1 MRRRLLDGV
10 FSGWAAACAALGLAL
25 VVGVVGLVLV
35 RAAPAVSLELVLAP
49 SQGAGAEGGLR
60 YQLLGTLVLAAMA
73 LAVCTPL
80 ATALALLQTTFLP
93 PGAARALG
101 VALACWNGLPS
112 VALGIFGF
120 ALFTQELGWGKSWL
134 AGGVVLG
141 MLITPTAAGALA
153 ARIQAIPARLI
164 ESARGL
170 GLTRSQVAWA
180 VQLRLGARGLVAGLL
195 LGLARAV
202 GETAPILFT
211 AAVFSGATLPRG
223 IVESPILALPYHIFV
238 LAQDLPSPEAR
249 ERLWAAALLLLGVVA
264 CFAAIALRLRLGDR
278 EEGQHAG

>member
-1 MRRRLLDGV
+1 MRRRLLDGL
-10 FSGWAAACAALGLAL
+10 FAGWAASCAALALAL
-25 VVGVVGLVLV
+25 VLGVVGLLLV
-35 RAAPAVSLELVLAP
+35 RAAPALSPELLLAP
-49 SQGAGAEGGLR
+49 SQGAGTEGGLR
-60 YQLLGTLVLAAMA
+60 YQLLGTLVLAVTA
-73 LAVCTPL
+73 LAVCAPL
-80 ATALALLQTTFLP
+80 AVALALLRTTFLP
-93 PGAARALG
+93 SRAARALG

-120 ALFTQELGWGKSWL
+120 ALFTQELAWGKSWL

-141 MLITPTAAGALA
+141 LLITPIATGALA
-153 ARIQAIPARLI
+153 ARIEAIPASLI
-164 ESARGL
+164 EGARGL
-170 GLTRSQVAWA
+170 GLSRSQVAWA

-238 LAQDLPSPEAR
+238 LAQDLPSPAAR
-249 ERLWAAALLLLGVVA
+249 DRLWAAALLLVGVVA
-264 CFAAIALRLRLGDR
+264 AFAAIALRLRLGDR